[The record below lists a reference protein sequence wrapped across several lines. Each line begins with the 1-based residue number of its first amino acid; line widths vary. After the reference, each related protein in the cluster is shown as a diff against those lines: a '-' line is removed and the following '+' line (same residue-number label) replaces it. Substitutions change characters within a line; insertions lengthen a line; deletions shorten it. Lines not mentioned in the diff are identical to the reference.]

1 MLFVGS
7 LNDILNMSLIV
18 NLSNLI
24 VESIGL
30 FSALVTLKIFL
41 KLWKICHIMMVRN
54 QFGVIVEY
62 LASIKESHELKKLEE
77 EEIKPYWFISCQE
90 LSLHELD

>member
-7 LNDILNMSLIV
+7 LNNILNMSLVV
-18 NLSNLI
+18 NLSMLI

-30 FSALVTLKIFL
+30 FSAFITLKIFF
-41 KLWKICHIMMVRN
+41 KPWKICHIMMIRN
-54 QFGVIVEY
+54 QFWVIIED
-62 LASIKESHELKKLEE
+62 LALTNESHEFKKLKEE
-77 EEIKPYWFISCQE
+77 EVEPYWFITCQE